1 MKRTTLKNRKK
12 LRISIL
18 TSMAFA
24 ISLASRMNVVIVDSA
39 EATEIETCPDN

>member
-1 MKRTTLKNRKK
+1 MRRTTLKNGKD

-24 ISLASRMNVVIVDSA
+24 ISLASRMSVIIVDSA
-39 EATEIETCPDN
+39 EATEIET